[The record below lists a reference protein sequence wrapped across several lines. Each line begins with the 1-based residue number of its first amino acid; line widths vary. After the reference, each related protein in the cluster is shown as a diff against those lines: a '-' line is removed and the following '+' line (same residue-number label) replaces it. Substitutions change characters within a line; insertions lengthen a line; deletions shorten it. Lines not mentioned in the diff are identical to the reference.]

1 MAHQNHQVRE
11 VFSCSVTNGFSGWVE
26 TYFNPPMTGRNN
38 FWIQRSQRLN
48 HHQHKSQA
56 ANLIVIVK
64 PNFNLNTY
72 LVSEWKADSVA
83 GIWLCKCGKVASTKQ
98 NLGNHILQKHSID
111 LIILGVLKKTICVLM
126 TLRERESTC
135 TFELLQL
142 ELSSLLCGRCGR
154 WRRHAE
160 SI

>member
-1 MAHQNHQVRE
+1 MRFGASNLDFLV
-11 VFSCSVTNGFSGWVE
+11 VFIFVLFFKGNEWLIKIIRFGKYSPAVL
-26 TYFNPPMTGRNN
+26 PMV
-38 FWIQRSQRLN
+38 LN

-98 NLGNHILQKHSID
+98 NLGNHILQKRSID
-111 LIILGVLKKTICVLM
+111 RNFHCEICDFYCKVSIKNRNIMIIL
-126 TLRERESTC
+126 
-135 TFELLQL
+135 
-142 ELSSLLCGRCGR
+142 
-154 WRRHAE
+154 
-160 SI
+160 